1 MGFNECGHYGY
12 KDEIFLKDDE
22 SEDNSNCLP

>member
-1 MGFNECGHYGY
+1 MGFNESGHYGY